1 VSNSKTVLII
11 TDGTQKIN
19 QMAKDIAVGLGGNKV
34 LIKEASVFEG
44 TDLLPADVLFF
55 GCEEPNPASFSYLE
69 QLLGHIN
76 LAGRSMGFFSHSS
89 NGAVQ
94 YLAKI
99 AKDSDAFCV
108 PEPLFAENTVNAHEW
123 AARVMLGKQA

>member
-1 VSNSKTVLII
+1 VSSNKIVLIV

-19 QMAKDIAVGLGGNKV
+19 QMAKDIAAGLKDNKV
-34 LIKEASVFEG
+34 SIKEASVFEG

-55 GCEEPNPASFSYLE
+55 GCEEPNPASFNYIE
-69 QLLGHIN
+69 QLLDHIN

-89 NGAVQ
+89 KEAVQ

-99 AKDSDAFCV
+99 AKNSEAFSV
-108 PEPLFAENTVNAHEW
+108 PEPLFADNSVKAPEW
-123 AARVMLGKQA
+123 AARVLLGKQV